1 MNSILKNHPRLMGLA
16 IATALSFGASSGIA
30 WAADGYKFEPAGCL
44 SGDTVRVRLIDEA
57 TGKSVTNAQVFAIHR
72 QWLPSKG
79 APNFIERKIAL
90 TPDGEGRFTYESG
103 DVRSGANIKF
113 VAQLDGAEISGST
126 TIC

>member
-16 IATALSFGASSGIA
+16 FATALSFGASSGIA

-44 SGDTVRVRLIDEA
+44 SANTVRVRLIDEA
-57 TGKSVTNAQVFAIHR
+57 TGKSVTNTQVFAIHR

-79 APNFIERKIAL
+79 APNFIMRTIAL
-90 TPDGEGRFTYESG
+90 TPDGEGRFTHEGG
-103 DVRSGANIKF
+103 DVQSGANINL
-113 VAQLDGAEISGST
+113 VAQFDGAEISGST